1 MEDIIGRRFGRL
13 FVVDYAKK
21 VNGKDYW
28 VCRCQCGKYR
38 EIQRRHLKSGATQ
51 SCGCLRNERVKEA
64 IFKDLTGKKFGKL
77 LVLSLTGKRRRGY
90 YWRCLCDCGNI
101 IDVVSSALAS
111 GNTKSCGCL
120 HKEVA
125 SQVNK
130 ERKQYN
136 QYRFEGDI
144 GIGICSDGTEFLFD
158 REDYDK
164 IKDYQWYCNQG
175 YIRGE
180 LERKHFSIHR
190 VIMGLS
196 KDSDIFVDHTEGNP
210 LDNRKKFLRLA
221 TPSQNCQNRK
231 NSSTNTTGMAGVSLQ
246 KETGKYMVR
255 IGVDKERLYLG
266 LYSTYEEAVKVRLE
280 AEKKYYGDYARDL
293 KYR

>member
-1 MEDIIGRRFGRL
+1 M
-13 FVVDYAKK
+13 
-21 VNGKDYW
+21 
-28 VCRCQCGKYR
+28 
-38 EIQRRHLKSGATQ
+38 
-51 SCGCLRNERVKEA
+51 
-64 IFKDLTGKKFGKL
+64 DL
-77 LVLSLTGKRRRGY
+77 
-90 YWRCLCDCGNI
+90 I
-101 IDVVSSALAS
+101 
-111 GNTKSCGCL
+111 
-120 HKEVA
+120 
-125 SQVNK
+125 
-130 ERKQYN
+130 
-136 QYRFEGDI
+136 
-144 GIGICSDGTEFLFD
+144 TEFLFD

-164 IKDYQWYCNQG
+164 IKDYHWYYNQG

-180 LERKHFSIHR
+180 LGGKHFSIHR

-196 KDSDIFVDHTEGNP
+196 KDSDIFVDHAEGNP
-210 LDNRKKFLRLA
+210 LDNRKEFLRLA

-255 IGVDKERLYLG
+255 IGVNKERLYLG